1 MLKKIVFMGTPF
13 FAVPILK
20 SLYQNGYS
28 VSVVYTQPP
37 QKSQRGQKINKS
49 PIQGISET
57 LKIEYRTPISLKNN
71 KEEYNYLKELDAD
84 IAIVVAYGQI
94 IPKEYLSLV
103 KKGFINIHASLLP
116 KWRGAAPIQRSIMS
130 LEKETGVSIM
140 KIAEQLDTGAICNSY
155 KIDITADDNSET
167 ITEKLSALASEKILD
182 NIDQILEDKIE
193 FKEQNHN
200 ESTYAAKIEKTEGK
214 IEWSKTAESIIG
226 KINGLYPNP
235 GAFFIY
241 KGERYKILKANLAL
255 GSGEI
260 GEVLDNYLEVSC
272 GNKKSIKILEIQRQG
287 KKPQNIGE
295 FMLGSQIKKGSNLN
309 NA

>member
-13 FAVPILK
+13 FAVPVLK

-37 QKSQRGQKINKS
+37 QKSPRGQKINKS

-57 LKIEYRTPISLKNN
+57 LKIEYRTPSSLKDNN
-71 KEEYNYLKELDAD
+71 EEYNYLKKLNAD

-116 KWRGAAPIQRSIMS
+116 KWRGAAPIQRSIMN
-130 LEKETGVSIM
+130 LEKETGISIM
-140 KIAEQLDTGAICNSY
+140 RIGEKLDTGRICNSY
-155 KIDITADDNSET
+155 KIDIMSDDNSET
-167 ITEKLSALASEKILD
+167 IAEKLSALASEKILD
-182 NIDQILEDKIE
+182 NIDEILEDKIE

-200 ESTYAAKIEKTEGK
+200 QATYAAKIEKTEGQ
-214 IEWSKTAESIIG
+214 INWSETAESIIG
-226 KINGLYPNP
+226 KINGLYPSP

-241 KGERYKILKANLAL
+241 NGERYKILKASLAL
-255 GSGEI
+255 GSGKVGEI
-260 GEVLDNYLEVSC
+260 LDNYLEISC
-272 GNKKSIKILEIQRQG
+272 GNKKSIKVLEIQRQG
-287 KKPQNIGE
+287 KRPQNISE

>member
-1 MLKKIVFMGTPF
+1 MLKKIVFMGTPL
-13 FAVPILK
+13 FAVPIFK

-57 LKIEYRTPISLKNN
+57 LKIKYRTPSTLKNN
-71 KEEYNYLKELDAD
+71 KEEYNYLKELEAD

-94 IPKEYLSLV
+94 IPKEYLNLT

-116 KWRGAAPIQRSIMS
+116 KWRGAAPIQRSIMN
-130 LEKETGVSIM
+130 LEKETGISIM
-140 KIAEQLDTGAICNSY
+140 RIGEKLDTGPVCNSY
-155 KIDITADDNSET
+155 KIEIMANDNLET
-167 ITEKLSALASEKILD
+167 ISEKLSALAAEKILD
-182 NIDQILEDKIE
+182 NIDEILEDRIK
-193 FKEQNHN
+193 FQEQNHN
-200 ESTYAAKIEKTEGK
+200 EASYAAKVEKTEGQ
-214 IEWSKTAESIIG
+214 IDWSETAEKVIG

-235 GAFFIY
+235 SAFFTY
-241 KGERYKILKANLAL
+241 KGERYKVLKANLAL
-255 GSGEI
+255 GSGKI
-260 GEVLDNYLEVSC
+260 GEVLDNYLEISC

-287 KKPQNIGE
+287 KRSQKISE
-295 FMLGSQIKKGSNLN
+295 FMLGSKIKKGSNLN

>member
-1 MLKKIVFMGTPF
+1 MGTPL

-20 SLYQNGYS
+20 ALYQNGYS

-57 LKIEYRTPISLKNN
+57 LQIECRTPNSLRDN
-71 KEEYNYLKELDAD
+71 KEEYNYLKVLNAD

-94 IPKEYLSLV
+94 IPKEYLNLV

-116 KWRGAAPIQRSIMS
+116 KWRGAAPIQRSIMN

-140 KIAEQLDTGAICNSY
+140 KIEEKLDTGPICNSY
-155 KIDITADDNSET
+155 KIEIIDNDNAET
-167 ITEKLSALASEKILD
+167 VSEKLSALAAEKILD
-182 NIDQILEDKIE
+182 NIDKILDDKIQ
-193 FKEQNHN
+193 FKEQDHN
-200 ESTYAAKIEKTEGK
+200 EASYATKIEKSEGL
-214 IEWSKTAESIIG
+214 IRWNQTAESIIG
-226 KINGLYPNP
+226 KINGLYSSP
-235 GAFFIY
+235 GAFFIH
-241 KGERYKILKANLAL
+241 KGERYKILKAQLTS
-255 GSGEI
+255 GSGET
-260 GEVLDNYLEVSC
+260 GEVLDNYLEISC

-287 KKPQNIGE
+287 KRPQNISE

>member
-1 MLKKIVFMGTPF
+1 MLKKIVFMGTPL

-28 VSVVYTQPP
+28 LSVVYTQPP

-57 LKIEYRTPISLKNN
+57 LKIEYRTPSSLKDN
-71 KEEYNYLKELDAD
+71 KEEYNYLKKLDAD

-116 KWRGAAPIQRSIMS
+116 KWRGAAPIQRSIMN
-130 LEKETGVSIM
+130 LEKDTGVSIM
-140 KIAEQLDTGAICNSY
+140 KIREKLDTGPVCSSY
-155 KIDITADDNSET
+155 KIEIMAKDNLET
-167 ITEKLSALASEKILD
+167 ISEKLSILAAEKILD
-182 NIDQILEDKIE
+182 NIDEILEDKIE

-200 ESTYAAKIEKTEGK
+200 EATYAAKIEKTEGQ
-214 IEWSKTAESIIG
+214 IQWGETAEKIIG
-226 KINGLYPNP
+226 KINGLYPSP

-241 KGERYKILKANLAL
+241 NGERYKILRASLAF
-255 GSGEI
+255 GSGKI
-260 GEVLDNYLEVSC
+260 AEVLDNNLEISC
-272 GNKKSIKILEIQRQG
+272 GNKKSIKVLEIQRQG
-287 KKPQNIGE
+287 KRPQNISE